1 MNNAQQLHRS
11 TIALVL
17 LFILI
22 SSSLVY
28 GMQSEENALYLPF
41 VVKDFDTSWQF
52 YDPIKVQ
59 LQPVPLSSPYL
70 VIDSS
75 ERPHI
80 LWETYSSEKAFIYH
94 TYLTDQGW
102 TTPTPIANTLGRS
115 KLHTPPVV
123 GSHNDIYFV
132 WYNELN
138 LGGPYR
144 IMYAAWDGTQWGPE
158 YELIGQGSSI
168 YIRGMTRLDKQGIP
182 TVAFIDTDG
191 AFSSNVYYQRWNGT
205 GFSNRE
211 WIKKPSYASL
221 IGLDTSNGVRFFGDD
236 YLNGS
241 IRYSLW
247 KEGQFVVDNRSIPGK
262 ISPRSTFL
270 DGTNNLHLYRSAS
283 VPVPGGN
290 VTGIY
295 HQCLK
300 NDFSWSPE
308 VVLSGEAYIQK
319 YVVAF
324 DEEVNPLIAWST
336 NNNQT
341 LNLTIWN
348 GCSLVKQRALSLPS
362 LPDSYGWGEFV
373 TVARNAKTGKV
384 CFLSKEKYSST
395 SFVLT
400 CTP

>member
-1 MNNAQQLHRS
+1 MNNAKQLHRFV
-11 TIALVL
+11 IALVL
-17 LFILI
+17 LLALI

-28 GMQSEENALYLPF
+28 GMQSEENTLYLPL
-41 VVKDFDTSWQF
+41 VAKDFDTSWQF

-59 LQPVPLSSPYL
+59 LQPVPSSNPYL

-75 ERPHI
+75 KRPHI
-80 LWETYSSEKAFIYH
+80 LWDTYSGEKAFIYH

-102 TTPTPIANTLGRS
+102 TTPAPIANTLGRS
-115 KLHTPPVV
+115 KLLNPPVV

-132 WYNELN
+132 WHNDLN

-144 IMYAAWDGTQWGPE
+144 ILYAAWDGTQWGPE
-158 YELIGQGSSI
+158 YELIGQGSSSSI
-168 YIRGMTRLDKQGIP
+168 NGMTRLDKQGIP
-182 TVAFIDTDG
+182 TVAFIESDG
-191 AFSSNVYYQRWNGT
+191 FFSSNLYYQGWTGS

-211 WIKKPSYASL
+211 LIKKPTYATAAW
-221 IGLDTSNGVRFFGDD
+221 LDTSNGVRLFGDD
-236 YLNGS
+236 SLNGS
-241 IRYSLW
+241 IRYSYW
-247 KEGQFVVDNRSIPGK
+247 KGGRFIVDNQAIPGK
-262 ISPRSTFL
+262 ISPRYTFL

-300 NDFSWSPE
+300 NDLSWSPE

-324 DEEVNPLIAWST
+324 DEQVNPLIAWST
-336 NNNQT
+336 NSSQT
-341 LNLTIWN
+341 LTLTIWN
-348 GCSLVKQRALSLPS
+348 GCSLIKQRVLSLPP
-362 LPDSYGWGEFV
+362 LPSSYGWGDFV